1 MRRLALLLTGFVLL
15 APAASAQ
22 RPLPCEALALV
33 ALPDQAETLG
43 LAANQ
48 ARAVDSL
55 HTEHLRRAH
64 ELFGEIGALI
74 EALHELERPFGSDE
88 VFALLVDL
96 AHHEAE
102 LHEVFREGAEA
113 VQGVLLPDQRER
125 WDALVQHAASMES
138 PGLCSGAR

>member
-74 EALHELERPFGSDE
+74 EALHELERPF
-88 VFALLVDL
+88 VLVDL